1 MGTRWRQQIQFADS
15 IDVILTVCLGEHGN
29 MRSATYIHPY
39 VDGDGKSLLMC
50 TKDRQTFPP
59 IETPAIPPPAMP
71 ATPQLVDQISNNRC
85 ISLVELTHG
94 LFSIIPFCMYFLHV
108 MLSSTIHTSN
118 GELQKISSTG
128 RILHSTRRVQFLQKY
143 LSSDVVDAKY
153 HMSIIV
159 SLLLGVLANIMT
171 ESLPIASGN
180 AADTQDTDFV
190 Q

>member
-1 MGTRWRQQIQFADS
+1 VEATDLVVRVPILLQFNQRFTFGFTVEIIQQYYLLFSADS

-71 ATPQLVDQISNNRC
+71 ATPQLVNQISNNHC
-85 ISLVELTHG
+85 ISFVELTHG

-128 RILHSTRRVQFLQKY
+128 RILHSTRRVQFL
-143 LSSDVVDAKY
+143 
-153 HMSIIV
+153 
-159 SLLLGVLANIMT
+159 
-171 ESLPIASGN
+171 
-180 AADTQDTDFV
+180 
-190 Q
+190 